1 MMDFVLN
8 KALLGLS
15 KEFGFSKFVNV
26 KIIKFKDLK
35 TSKETLVIVE
45 VDNKNLRKIFES
57 NNVDIV
63 LGLEKL
69 EDKDSL
75 HHKNSGLNQVLC
87 NLAKKNK
94 ISVGFNFNDVLS
106 GLEEGKLIGRMMQNV
121 RLCKKYKVNM
131 VLGSFAKTKY
141 DLRLKKDLEVFG
153 KLIGIDK
160 LGNTKVFKLKEF
172 SDIKVV

>member
-57 NNVDIV
+57 IY
-63 LGLEKL
+63 L
-69 EDKDSL
+69 
-75 HHKNSGLNQVLC
+75 
-87 NLAKKNK
+87 
-94 ISVGFNFNDVLS
+94 
-106 GLEEGKLIGRMMQNV
+106 
-121 RLCKKYKVNM
+121 
-131 VLGSFAKTKY
+131 
-141 DLRLKKDLEVFG
+141 
-153 KLIGIDK
+153 
-160 LGNTKVFKLKEF
+160 
-172 SDIKVV
+172 